1 MEQRRLV
8 SAAINRCAKYQIMLA
23 DDLKTLL
30 ATQYA
35 FVVKAQFFHWNVEG
49 PDFAQLH
56 RFFGKI
62 YEEVYENA
70 IDQTAEFIRIL
81 DDYTPGSFE
90 RFAELSL
97 VPGQTRV
104 PRSRLMIQELLADSQ
119 TLIDLL
125 NQCFAA
131 AEAENQQ
138 GIADF
143 VAGRIDAMGKH
154 RWMLRSFLKEDR
166 A

>member
-1 MEQRRLV
+1 MLV
-8 SAAINRCAKYQIMLA
+8 
-23 DDLKTLL
+23 DDLKVLL

-35 FVVKAQFFHWNVEG
+35 FVIKAQLFHWNVEG

-56 RFFGKI
+56 KFFGKI
-62 YEEVYENA
+62 YDEVYKNA
-70 IDQTAEFIRIL
+70 IDATAEYIRIM

-90 RFAELSL
+90 RFQELSL
-97 VPGQTRV
+97 IPGQIKI

-119 TLIDLL
+119 TLIDHL
-125 NQCFAA
+125 NQCFASA
-131 AEAENQQ
+131 DQENQQ

-154 RWMLRSFLKEDR
+154 RWMLRSFLKEQR